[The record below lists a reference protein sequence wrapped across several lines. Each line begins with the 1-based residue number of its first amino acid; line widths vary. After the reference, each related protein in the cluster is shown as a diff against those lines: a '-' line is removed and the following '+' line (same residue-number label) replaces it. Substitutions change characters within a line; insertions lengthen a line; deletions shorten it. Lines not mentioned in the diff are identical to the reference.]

1 MNVATEF
8 YHLTPSEKAGKIER
22 KGIAANKHGEI
33 FLFTN
38 RIVANTIARDQ
49 VFTNRYTVFEINPDG
64 ITGTIIADKV
74 SEFSASFQ
82 RIVKQ
87 DYLNIISQRENV
99 LWPGVKIARKMITA
113 MKNIPSLAE
122 ELYEEINKLYTN
134 FDERLTTIEKQI
146 RLDSDK

>member
-1 MNVATEF
+1 MATEF

-87 DYLNIISQRENV
+87 DYLAPEFLTVVGEYETIY
-99 LWPGVKIARKMITA
+99 LWPTA
-113 MKNIPSLAE
+113 WDYLSRGNLLGETKDDVDQFI
-122 ELYEEINKLYTN
+122 
-134 FDERLTTIEKQI
+134 ERI
-146 RLDSDK
+146 RSEYKKKK